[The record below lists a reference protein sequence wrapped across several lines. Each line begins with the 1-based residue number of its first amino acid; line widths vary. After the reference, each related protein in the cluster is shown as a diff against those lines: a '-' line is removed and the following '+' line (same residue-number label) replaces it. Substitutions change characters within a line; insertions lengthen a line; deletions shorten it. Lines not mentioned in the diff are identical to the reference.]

1 LLGKQILFRRVA
13 QRKDEPRQMKSQL
26 TLFNESERTDYLVT
40 LAHMVG
46 ADGAITSE
54 EIYALRKLCEG
65 FVLGPMNRGR
75 VMSAT
80 TGSSEVGDVLE
91 RLSTTKLKYGLIL
104 DLCLTGYWDGQLTDD
119 ERQELHQ
126 LAKGLNVASAQ
137 VEACLGLAEK
147 LVSQAEIDE
156 DLNRLAELG
165 VPREALAMACGLEEG
180 RI

>member
-1 LLGKQILFRRVA
+1 
-13 QRKDEPRQMKSQL
+13 MKSQL

-46 ADGAITSE
+46 ADGEVTSE

-75 VMSAT
+75 VMAAT
-80 TGSSEVGDVLE
+80 TGSSEVADVLE

-104 DLCLTGYWDGQLTDD
+104 DLCLTGYWDGSLTDD
-119 ERQELHQ
+119 ERTELHQ
-126 LAKGLNVASAQ
+126 LAKGLQ
-137 VEACLGLAEK
+137 VESSQVDACLSLAEK
-147 LVSQAEIDE
+147 LVKQGEVDPELAK
-156 DLNRLAELG
+156 LAELG

>member
-1 LLGKQILFRRVA
+1 
-13 QRKDEPRQMKSQL
+13 MKSQL

-46 ADGAITSE
+46 ADGEVTSE

-75 VMSAT
+75 VMTAT
-80 TGSSEVGDVLE
+80 TGSSDVSDVLQ

-104 DLCLTGYWDGQLTDD
+104 DLCLTGYWDGRLSDD
-119 ERQELHQ
+119 ERKELHE
-126 LAKGLNVASAQ
+126 LAKGLQ
-137 VEACLGLAEK
+137 VESSQVDACLSLAEK
-147 LVSQAEIDE
+147 LVNQAEFDQE
-156 DLNRLAELG
+156 LARLAQLG
-165 VPREALAMACGLEEG
+165 VPREALAMACGLEED